1 LNASSGAALAVAVII
16 FLVAASTSRLYVSD
30 GRLAVLVIAML
41 LYIAGNLLMVHVMRG
56 MGLGIAISLATI
68 AQLVLINLVA
78 FVVFQERPAPLQI
91 LGILLGAVS
100 MGLILFPVGEK

>member
-41 LYIAGNLLMVHVMRG
+41 LYIVGNLLMVHVMRG

>member
-1 LNASSGAALAVAVII
+1 
-16 FLVAASTSRLYVSD
+16 
-30 GRLAVLVIAML
+30 ML
-41 LYIAGNLLMVHVMRG
+41 LYIIGNLLMVHVMRG